1 MQHKT
6 CNPSLFKCYMLHA
19 LCFVIALC
27 GLFLVFLSAKIA
39 KADIPPPS
47 LKAVEA
53 DVSVSAEVGSPVSAS
68 ESVVTVSP
76 AKSSIE
82 TSTAEIIAG
91 SGQKVLIT
99 IKLVDANNNPLVGKK
114 VELRSNRGDID
125 EISPVTSQN
134 PAMLPISESH
144 AADSN
149 RTNITDKDGIA
160 LFTVTSTVPGD
171 ATFTVIAD
179 NVVLL
184 DQKIK
189 VTFSAPPFPSQV
201 EITISNPFTGK
212 EIKIFDTNPKSGQQG
227 IGVASETARNLVNS
241 TTKINIPFISFI
253 VLLLIGVGIPV
264 FLFII
269 VLLLFRIKRIEQHE
283 HDVLSGLC
291 LTRGCPKRIGEPP
304 PQVEG

>member
-1 MQHKT
+1 MKIFFILLLVL
-6 CNPSLFKCYMLHA
+6 LFSSYVLMFLCSSSAHA
-19 LCFVIALC
+19 QQ
-27 GLFLVFLSAKIA
+27 
-39 KADIPPPS
+39 
-47 LKAVEA
+47 VEA
-53 DVSVSAEVGSPVSAS
+53 DVSVSAEVGSPVSPS
-68 ESVVTVSP
+68 ESEITVSP
-76 AKSSIE
+76 SKSSVE
-82 TSTAEIIAG
+82 TTSAEVIAG

-99 IKLVDANNNPLVGKK
+99 IKLVDANNNPLAGKK

-125 EISPVTSQN
+125 EISPVQSQN
-134 PAMLPISESH
+134 AVLDIESAQ

-179 NVVLL
+179 NIVLL

-189 VTFSAPPFPSQV
+189 VTFTAPPFPSQV
-201 EITISNPFTGK
+201 EIAVSNPFTGK

-241 TTKINIPFISFI
+241 TTKINIPFVSFI
-253 VLLLIGVGIPV
+253 VLVLIGVGIPV

-269 VLLLFRIKRIEQHE
+269 ILLLFRIKRIEQKE
-283 HDVLSGLC
+283 NEVLKGYC

-304 PQVEG
+304 PQVRG